1 MCVDRKKVLLKFP
14 AKNSRDISANTLTLI
29 IECGTIIVVNAS
41 NILFNA
47 LNILFWGIYL
57 FIFLGMVKLPAYPTY
72 SESHQL
78 SDTYFS

>member
-14 AKNSRDISANTLTLI
+14 TKNNRDISANTLTLI
-29 IECGTIIVVNAS
+29 IQCGTIIVVNAS

-47 LNILFWGIYL
+47 ISILFWGIYDV
-57 FIFLGMVKLPAYPTY
+57 FLGMVKLPAYPTY

>member
-1 MCVDRKKVLLKFP
+1 MRIDRKKVLLKFP
-14 AKNSRDISANTLTLI
+14 TKNNRDISANTLTLI
-29 IECGTIIVVNAS
+29 IQCGTIKVVNAS

-47 LNILFWGIYL
+47 ISILFWGIYDV
-57 FIFLGMVKLPAYPTY
+57 FLGMVKLPAYPTY